1 VLFFA
6 SGEEK
11 SFITLTPGL
20 PGSEGSHGTPA
31 RFPPIG
37 HPEAGSFLV
46 GRKTIIFQKRLM
58 IMSPEVD
65 QPSRIFISHKY
76 LQRM

>member
-1 VLFFA
+1 MSNVALLIFISKVIISKVWVLFFA

-37 HPEAGSFLV
+37 HPEPGSFLV
-46 GRKTIIFQKRLM
+46 GRKNHF
-58 IMSPEVD
+58 
-65 QPSRIFISHKY
+65 F
-76 LQRM
+76 